1 MGLDS
6 NAAALES
13 QIGQWRDYVRRRETI
28 DSADVEELEDHL
40 RARIDEL
47 RATGLSADEAFLI
60 GVMRLGNLDEVS
72 KEFARAHSE
81 RLWKQ
86 LALMGESPD
95 EDDRAKRRDFVRMV
109 AYAAAAA
116 VAIKIPAVFGLDL
129 FGDTFYST
137 ILGLLVLPLLGAFL
151 AGKRRLTGRLLLGVA
166 LPFLLPAVLVS
177 VYPFQPGGSTE
188 LLVALH
194 LPLVLWLVIGVI
206 YLEGE
211 WRSVEKR
218 MNFVRFSGEWFI
230 YYSLIGLGG
239 GVLIGLTAA
248 TFSVLGIDPEHFIQY
263 WLLPCGAAGA
273 VVVAAWLVEAKQ
285 SVIENMAPV
294 LTKVFTPLFAV
305 MFFASVVVL
314 LVGADGLDI
323 DRDSLIIFDGLLIA
337 VVALILYSISARAPE
352 SKSTA
357 LDKIQLV
364 LVLSALVL
372 DVVAMGAILGRIS
385 EFGFT
390 PNRSVALG
398 WNLILLAN
406 LIWSGWLSI
415 GLLRGRKPLAVLE
428 EWQTALINVYGLW
441 AAVVVV
447 VFPPLFNFI

>member
-1 MGLDS
+1 MGVDS
-6 NAAALES
+6 DAAALES
-13 QIGQWRDYVRRRETI
+13 QIGQWRDYVRRRQTI
-28 DSADVEELEDHL
+28 DSADAEELEDHL
-40 RARIDEL
+40 RTRIDEL
-47 RATGLSADEAFLI
+47 RAAGLSADESFVIA
-60 GVMRLGNLDEVS
+60 VMRMGNLDEVS
-72 KEFARAHSE
+72 REFARAHSE

-86 LALMGESPD
+86 LALIGETSD
-95 EDDRAKRRDFVRMV
+95 EDDRTKRWDFVRMV

-116 VAIKIPAVFGLDL
+116 VAIKIPAAFGLDL
-129 FGDTFYST
+129 YEDSFYAT
-137 ILGLLVLPLLGAFL
+137 ILGLLVLPLLGAYL
-151 AGKRRLTGRLLLGVA
+151 AGKRQLTGRRLLGVA
-166 LPFLLPAVLVS
+166 LPFLVPAVLVS
-177 VYPFQPGGSTE
+177 VYPLEPRGSTE

-194 LPLVLWLVIGVI
+194 LPVVLWLVIGVI
-206 YLEGE
+206 YLEGQL
-211 WRSVEKR
+211 RSVEKR

-230 YYSLIGLGG
+230 YYNLIGLGG
-239 GVLIGLTAA
+239 AVLIGLTAA

-263 WLLPCGAAGA
+263 WLLPCGGAGA

-314 LVGADGLDI
+314 LVGADGLNI

-337 VVALILYSISARAPE
+337 VVGLLLYSISARSPE
-352 SKSTA
+352 AGPTA

-372 DVVAMGAILGRIS
+372 DAVAMAAILGRIS

-390 PNRSVALG
+390 PNRTVALG

-406 LIWSGWLSI
+406 LIWSAWLSI
-415 GLLRGRKPLAVLE
+415 GFLRGRKPLAVLE
-428 EWQTALINVYGLW
+428 EWQTSLINVYGLW

-447 VFPPLFNFI
+447 VFPAVFNFS